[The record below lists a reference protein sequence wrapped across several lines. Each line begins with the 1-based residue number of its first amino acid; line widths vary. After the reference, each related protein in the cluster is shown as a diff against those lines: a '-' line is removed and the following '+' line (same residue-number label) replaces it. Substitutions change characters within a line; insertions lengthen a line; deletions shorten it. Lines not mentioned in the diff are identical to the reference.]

1 MNDAFEDA
9 LIEGWEPLEDGIRGL
24 PDPND
29 RHVVAAAVRG
39 SAAAPK
45 FAREIAPPFETGS

>member
-39 SAAAPK
+39 SAAAIVTDNLKHFP
-45 FAREIAPPFETGS
+45 